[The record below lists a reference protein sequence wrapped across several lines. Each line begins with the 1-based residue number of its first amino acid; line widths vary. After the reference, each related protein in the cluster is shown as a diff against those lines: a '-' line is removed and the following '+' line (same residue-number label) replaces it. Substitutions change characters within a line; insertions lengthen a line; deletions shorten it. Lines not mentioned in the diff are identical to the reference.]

1 MTLGETCGSFIPGRV
16 EKSVD
21 RQSITRFA
29 PSPNGPL
36 HLGHALSALYCH
48 DLARATGGQFLVRIE
63 DIDAARSRAEH
74 VAGALADL
82 AWLGLDAEAPPLHQ
96 SRRIEAYRAAFDRL
110 RADDLLYPCFCTRSE
125 IADQLRAHPVRHG
138 PDGPVYPGRCRTISH
153 AGYLARQDEPHSW
166 RLKIDVATER
176 VGPLGWRDLARGEV
190 AADPGRF
197 GDVVLW
203 RKDAPASYHLAAT
216 IDDAHQHVGPVVRGM
231 DLFDY
236 TDIHVLLQALLE
248 LPEPPYWH
256 HPVLLGPDG
265 EKLSKSRGS
274 ASLARRRLAG
284 EDGQALAADI
294 RACHFPAGISLSSS

>member
-1 MTLGETCGSFIPGRV
+1 MTFDESCNSFLPGRV

-21 RQSITRFA
+21 MPPITRFA

-48 DLARATGGQFLVRIE
+48 DLARATGGRFLVRIE

-74 VAGALADL
+74 IDSALADL
-82 AWLGLDAEAPPLHQ
+82 AWLGLQPDEPPLHQ
-96 SRRIEAYRAAFDRL
+96 SWRIEAYRAAFDRL
-110 RADDLLYPCFCTRSE
+110 NELGLLYRCWCTRAE
-125 IADQLRAHPVRHG
+125 IADALRRHPVRHG
-138 PDGPVYPGRCRTISH
+138 PDGPAYPGTCRH
-153 AGYLARQDEPHSW
+153 AERAGDPDRAHSW
-166 RLKIDVATER
+166 RLKMAEAVEQ
-176 VGPLGWRDLARGEV
+176 VGPLGWRDLMRGEV

-216 IDDAHQHVGPVVRGM
+216 IDDAYQRIGPVVRGM

-236 TDIHVLLQALLE
+236 TDIHVLLQALLG
-248 LPEPPYWH
+248 LPEPHYWH

-274 ASLARRRLAG
+274 ASLARRRLDG
-284 EDGQALAADI
+284 ENGHALAEDL
-294 RACHFPAGISLSSS
+294 RSCHFPAGISLSSS